1 MKLFFLHQLNWY
13 YEAFIEECHSS
24 FFSLGTIWCII
35 GDQNKNN
42 YVSKKNGNCDNF
54 ATTEVVMVMV
64 MALDGGYDG
73 GGGSGSG
80 GGNDGD
86 VAGRGSLL

>member
-1 MKLFFLHQLNWY
+1 
-13 YEAFIEECHSS
+13 
-24 FFSLGTIWCII
+24 
-35 GDQNKNN
+35 
-42 YVSKKNGNCDNF
+42 
-54 ATTEVVMVMV
+54 MV